1 MVVHAD
7 VLRCGGSCADLHIP
21 RIFGHHAIIAFR
33 FEILLVNKE
42 LIVGQLEY
50 LSARPRRAQPGLNIG
65 RVILIGPEPPVDFC
79 ARYEPELALDS
90 TATVLSTFLSR
101 LLQLHY
107 IYSYRCL

>member
-7 VLRCGGSCADLHIP
+7 VLGCGGSCADLHVP
-21 RIFGHHAIIAFR
+21 RFLGQHAIIAFR

-50 LSARPRRAQPGLNIG
+50 LTRRAQPGG
-65 RVILIGPEPPVDFC
+65 RVRPEPPVDFC

-90 TATVLSTFLSR
+90 TATVLSTR

>member
-7 VLRCGGSCADLHIP
+7 VLGCGGSCADLHVP
-21 RIFGHHAIIAFR
+21 RFLGQHAIIAFR
-33 FEILLVNKE
+33 FVILLVNKE

-50 LSARPRRAQPGLNIG
+50 LSARPRRAQPGG
-65 RVILIGPEPPVDFC
+65 RVILIGPEPPVDFS

>member
-1 MVVHAD
+1 MVVHAN
-7 VLRCGGSCADLHIP
+7 VLGCGGSCADLHVP
-21 RIFGHHAIIAFR
+21 RFLGQHAIIAFR

-50 LSARPRRAQPGLNIG
+50 LTARPRRAQPCLNI
-65 RVILIGPEPPVDFC
+65 RCFILIGPEPPVDFC

-107 IYSYRCL
+107 IYS